1 MAEVTFN
8 PGRNITAKSVAGW
21 RRLGTDCPTG
31 IPSTHDKRGET
42 VQEIHDRK
50 QYLKENFQ
58 CDFLESIPSKQYVQI

>member
-8 PGRNITAKSVAGW
+8 PGRNITAKSEA
-21 RRLGTDCPTG
+21 G

-50 QYLKENFQ
+50 QYLTENFQ